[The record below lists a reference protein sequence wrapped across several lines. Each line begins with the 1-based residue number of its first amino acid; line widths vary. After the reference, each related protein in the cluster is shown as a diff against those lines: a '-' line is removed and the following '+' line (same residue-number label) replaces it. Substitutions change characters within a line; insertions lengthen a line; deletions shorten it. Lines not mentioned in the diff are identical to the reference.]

1 MTDAVRATELTRP
14 SWDEYFMEIA
24 RVVASRSTC
33 PRRQVGAVVVRDR
46 RLLSS
51 GYNGAPSGLPHC
63 TEMGCLLV
71 SVRIGDEPPRESCQR
86 AAHAEANAIAQAA
99 LHGVSTQ
106 NATLYCTDSPCTNCA
121 KLLINAGVIRL
132 VFVGE
137 YPDELGRQML
147 ADAGVDFEQRAPVAS
162 AAVD

>member
-1 MTDAVRATELTRP
+1 LSAPKDRP

-33 PRRQVGAVVVRDR
+33 PRRNVGAVVVRNK

-63 TEMGCLLV
+63 TDEGCLLMTV
-71 SVRIGDEPPRESCQR
+71 KLGDQPARESCQR

-99 LHGVSTQ
+99 LHGVST
-106 NATLYCTDSPCTNCA
+106 NESTVYCTDSPCSNCA
-121 KLLINAGVIRL
+121 KLIINAGVQRI
-132 VFVGE
+132 VFAGD
-137 YPDELGRQML
+137 YPDELGRRML
-147 ADAGVDFEQRAPVAS
+147 EEAGVALHRLGADGQAR
-162 AAVD
+162 